1 MPHCSLGKFPFTE
14 SHHVTR
20 FVVIKITEVSSGASR
35 SIKQRENRGRKTR
48 KPRDIITSPDH
59 AHMTPAASKDSRTH
73 TDTPTCTL
81 SNKTQR
87 RRSTGTETLASISI
101 NTSWNLPVLV
111 VPKRQLWQK
120 CLLLIKKRSKT
131 LNSSGT
137 EVEFCADGTAPLGGT
152 PGHIKLINSTK
163 RTAKMDDTDRQTGVQ
178 QAE

>member
-1 MPHCSLGKFPFTE
+1 MPADQPSKE
-14 SHHVTR
+14 
-20 FVVIKITEVSSGASR
+20 K
-35 SIKQRENRGRKTR
+35 KRGRKTR
-48 KPRDIITSPDH
+48 KPRDIITSLDH
-59 AHMTPAASKDSRTH
+59 AHMTPAASQKTVKH

-81 SNKTQR
+81 SNKTQS

-101 NTSWNLPVLV
+101 NISWNPPVLV
-111 VPKRQLWQK
+111 VPNRQLWHK

-163 RTAKMDDTDRQTGVQ
+163 RTAKMDDTDR
-178 QAE
+178 